1 MQANNICRP
10 SVSIV
15 GAGPGDME
23 LVTKKAMKCIQEADV
38 IVYDNLIDI
47 SLLNYAS
54 LNTELIYAGKEA
66 ANHYLS
72 QGSIIE
78 LLMDKARE
86 GKYVVRLKGG
96 DPYLFGRG
104 SEEAL
109 ALKEAGISYEIVSG
123 VTSSIAVP
131 AYAGIP
137 VTDRRFVSSCHI
149 ITAHR
154 EDEAGIDFENISKL
168 EGTLVFMMGLA
179 KLHHI
184 VQGLTLHGKAS
195 DTPVA
200 VLSDGSRYNRRKCVG
215 TLADIEEKV
224 KEAKLLPPAIIV
236 VGEVVSLSN
245 ELDNFLERY
254 SDKKL
259 FRKKILLTGTRYIC
273 NKIKVA
279 LADEGCD
286 IDEISIIESVPI
298 ESDFYNNIEKYI
310 ESHDYLVFSSANG
323 IRVFFEKLKELHNV
337 DLRKLSN
344 IKFAVIGKGSA
355 QTLRNYGYIADF
367 VPSSFSN
374 KDLAVELCK
383 QLKGEKL
390 LLLRAREA
398 SAELVE
404 ELEANKVEYTDVPLY
419 ETFRDYRR
427 TFDIKRLIKN
437 YDYVVVASSIT
448 AHTLCEMVEDKALL
462 EGRVVSIGPVTT
474 GTCKRLGV
482 EPLMSAREYSV
493 DGIVRVLLQ

>member
-15 GAGPGDME
+15 GAGPGNME

-168 EGTLVFMMGLA
+168 EGTLVF
-179 KLHHI
+179 
-184 VQGLTLHGKAS
+184 
-195 DTPVA
+195 
-200 VLSDGSRYNRRKCVG
+200 
-215 TLADIEEKV
+215 
-224 KEAKLLPPAIIV
+224 
-236 VGEVVSLSN
+236 
-245 ELDNFLERY
+245 
-254 SDKKL
+254 
-259 FRKKILLTGTRYIC
+259 KIG
-273 NKIKVA
+273 
-279 LADEGCD
+279 
-286 IDEISIIESVPI
+286 
-298 ESDFYNNIEKYI
+298 
-310 ESHDYLVFSSANG
+310 
-323 IRVFFEKLKELHNV
+323 
-337 DLRKLSN
+337 
-344 IKFAVIGKGSA
+344 
-355 QTLRNYGYIADF
+355 
-367 VPSSFSN
+367 
-374 KDLAVELCK
+374 
-383 QLKGEKL
+383 
-390 LLLRAREA
+390 RAH
-398 SAELVE
+398 V
-404 ELEANKVEYTDVPLY
+404 
-419 ETFRDYRR
+419 
-427 TFDIKRLIKN
+427 
-437 YDYVVVASSIT
+437 
-448 AHTLCEMVEDKALL
+448 
-462 EGRVVSIGPVTT
+462 
-474 GTCKRLGV
+474 
-482 EPLMSAREYSV
+482 
-493 DGIVRVLLQ
+493 

>member
-1 MQANNICRP
+1 M
-10 SVSIV
+10 
-15 GAGPGDME
+15 
-23 LVTKKAMKCIQEADV
+23 VT
-38 IVYDNLIDI
+38 
-47 SLLNYAS
+47 
-54 LNTELIYAGKEA
+54 
-66 ANHYLS
+66 LS
-72 QGSIIE
+72 G
-78 LLMDKARE
+78 
-86 GKYVVRLKGG
+86 
-96 DPYLFGRG
+96 
-104 SEEAL
+104 
-109 ALKEAGISYEIVSG
+109 
-123 VTSSIAVP
+123 
-131 AYAGIP
+131 
-137 VTDRRFVSSCHI
+137 
-149 ITAHR
+149 
-154 EDEAGIDFENISKL
+154 
-168 EGTLVFMMGLA
+168 
-179 KLHHI
+179 
-184 VQGLTLHGKAS
+184 
-195 DTPVA
+195 
-200 VLSDGSRYNRRKCVG
+200 
-215 TLADIEEKV
+215 
-224 KEAKLLPPAIIV
+224 
-236 VGEVVSLSN
+236 

-259 FRKKILLTGTRYIC
+259 FKKKILLTGTRYIC
-273 NKIKVA
+273 NKIKDA
-279 LADEGCD
+279 LDGEGCD

-367 VPSSFSN
+367 VPTSFSN

-390 LLLRAREA
+390 LLLRAKEA
-398 SAELVE
+398 SKELVE
-404 ELEANKVEYTDVPLY
+404 ELEANNVEYTDISIY
-419 ETFRDYRR
+419 ETYRDYRR

-448 AHTLCEMVEDKALL
+448 AHTLCEMVEDKTVL

-493 DGIVRVLLQ
+493 DGIVRALLQ

>member
-1 MQANNICRP
+1 M
-10 SVSIV
+10 
-15 GAGPGDME
+15 
-23 LVTKKAMKCIQEADV
+23 
-38 IVYDNLIDI
+38 
-47 SLLNYAS
+47 
-54 LNTELIYAGKEA
+54 
-66 ANHYLS
+66 
-72 QGSIIE
+72 
-78 LLMDKARE
+78 
-86 GKYVVRLKGG
+86 
-96 DPYLFGRG
+96 
-104 SEEAL
+104 
-109 ALKEAGISYEIVSG
+109 
-123 VTSSIAVP
+123 
-131 AYAGIP
+131 
-137 VTDRRFVSSCHI
+137 
-149 ITAHR
+149 
-154 EDEAGIDFENISKL
+154 
-168 EGTLVFMMGLA
+168 
-179 KLHHI
+179 
-184 VQGLTLHGKAS
+184 
-195 DTPVA
+195 
-200 VLSDGSRYNRRKCVG
+200 
-215 TLADIEEKV
+215 
-224 KEAKLLPPAIIV
+224 
-236 VGEVVSLSN
+236 
-245 ELDNFLERY
+245 
-254 SDKKL
+254 
-259 FRKKILLTGTRYIC
+259 
-273 NKIKVA
+273 
-279 LADEGCD
+279 
-286 IDEISIIESVPI
+286 
-298 ESDFYNNIEKYI
+298 
-310 ESHDYLVFSSANG
+310 
-323 IRVFFEKLKELHNV
+323 
-337 DLRKLSN
+337 RKLSN